1 MARRIRRPANGV
13 RRGGLSRGRR
23 RYQQG
28 GHTHQYQRSSG
39 AISMSGSPNSMRWAL
54 RHKHGDG
61 PFTNN
66 SDGVDWQPYNNTVGM
81 VGTTTGHTTQHG
93 GTHQHGHTSGN
104 GNVAM
109 SGRRR
114 TTAARR
120 TAAHSRGYR
129 RGGRINSKRRFAHG
143 GYHAPTSNRMNMR
156 RTTGGR
162 VPITQGNITWHCPAG
177 SKTITSDCVEATRK
191 TSWV

>member
-1 MARRIRRPANGV
+1 
-13 RRGGLSRGRR
+13 S
-23 RYQQG
+23 
-28 GHTHQYQRSSG
+28 
-39 AISMSGSPNSMRWAL
+39 
-54 RHKHGDG
+54 
-61 PFTNN
+61 
-66 SDGVDWQPYNNTVGM
+66 
-81 VGTTTGHTTQHG
+81 TTTTP

-177 SKTITSDCVEATRK
+177 SKTITSDCVEAARK